1 MAGEYQEQWNS
12 SWIDRDCNLV
22 SQEIVEWR
30 LEIAHLPQMKSR
42 DKIHN
47 DKAPGTDVGARSRQT
62 NRQKDTCTY
71 ARPPNKLHFKMH
83 SNRQNKKYDIKKYI
97 YYRTVIL
104 YYILH
109 NITYYMPLY
118 ILIEHLIY
126 FKLINSLDKTSC
138 HVFQHTPTKIHSK
151 QFKRTAYITII
162 ARCP

>member
-62 NRQKDTCTY
+62 DRQKTRARTP
-71 ARPPNKLHFKMH
+71 ARPIN
-83 SNRQNKKYDIKKYI
+83 
-97 YYRTVIL
+97 
-104 YYILH
+104 YILKC
-109 NITYYMPLY
+109 IQ
-118 ILIEHLIY
+118 I
-126 FKLINSLDKTSC
+126 DKIKNMTLRN
-138 HVFQHTPTKIHSK
+138 T
-151 QFKRTAYITII
+151 YITEQ
-162 ARCP
+162 